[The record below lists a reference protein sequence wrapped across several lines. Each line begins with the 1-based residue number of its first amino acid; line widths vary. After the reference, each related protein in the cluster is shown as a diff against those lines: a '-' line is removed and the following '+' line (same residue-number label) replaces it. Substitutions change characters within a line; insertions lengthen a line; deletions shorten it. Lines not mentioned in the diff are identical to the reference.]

1 MLRISQC
8 SIILVMF
15 LVSGC
20 APNIS
25 PDSYAVGSVGQVNR
39 VVRGIIISARS
50 VDISGTS
57 GVGTATGFAAGAA
70 GGAALGGDPAGMAL
84 GAIGGAIVGGVAG
97 AMTEEALTSQMGME
111 YIVETE
117 RGALMTVVQGSDNPL
132 SVGQKVLVVYGTRSR
147 IIPDPKDA
155 Q

>member
-1 MLRISQC
+1 MIKISQYP
-8 SIILVMF
+8 IILVLF

-39 VVRGIIISARS
+39 VVRGVVISARS
-50 VDISGTS
+50 VDISGTR
-57 GVGTATGFAAGAA
+57 GVGATTGFAAGAA

-84 GAIGGAIVGGVAG
+84 GAIGGAVAGGVAG
-97 AMTEEALTSQMGME
+97 AMTEEALTSQTGME

-117 RGALMTVVQGSDNPL
+117 RGALMTVVQGNDNPL

-147 IIPDPKDA
+147 VIADPKA
-155 Q
+155 TP